1 MIRPSCSYW
10 IDVKGPG
17 AARADAKAAMAAHG
31 IVPDLVN
38 YVGTDKDVDSYEV
51 PQGSTDKFDALDEA
65 MLAVAAECP
74 GAEIIVREVCE
85 EPWTPERELD
95 YAAGV
100 LVREV
105 IHVEKKTVRPAG
117 APEYDAD
124 TVGACVGFL
133 QKHGFTDAADALRR
147 GMPN

>member
-1 MIRPSCSYW
+1 
-10 IDVKGPG
+10 
-17 AARADAKAAMAAHG
+17 MASRG
-31 IVPDLVN
+31 IVPDVVE
-38 YVGTDKDVDSYEV
+38 YVATENGVDSYEV
-51 PQGSTDKFDALDEA
+51 PSGSTDKFDALNEA

-74 GAEIIVREVCE
+74 GAEISVRETCE

-105 IHVEKKTVRPAG
+105 VHVEKKTVRPAG

-124 TVGACVGFL
+124 TVGACVEFL
-133 QKHGFTDAADALRR
+133 RRHGFTDAADALRR